1 MVYMRVTLPLLR
13 IQPARAPILR
23 YGVAVLSTTLALIPV
38 LLLPNIA
45 ESRLA
50 VFAVAVMV
58 SAWYGGWKPGLVAT
72 SFALTVSAYFSFSGE
87 HTPAQYRSTMIRLTL
102 FVVLAMLICWFN
114 AALRAAQE
122 SLRRSEINFRS
133 LVTNAPY
140 GICRCDSAGQLL
152 DANPAL
158 LAMLGY
164 PSAKELVGQHLG
176 GLYADTQHWFE
187 LADFLRSA
195 APFTGL
201 IAEWK
206 RKDGSGTVVRVSGR
220 AVSNGDRGKTFEL
233 FAEDVTERRA
243 LEQQLRQSQKMEAVG
258 RLAGGIAHDF
268 NNLLMVIS
276 GYSEFLL
283 DRLGPD
289 PALRGPAQEIAS
301 ASGSATTLTRQLLAF
316 SRKQMLAP
324 KILDLNGVV
333 TENLKMLTRVIGE
346 DIDLVMVP
354 APGLGTVRADA
365 GQIEQVIMNLAVN
378 ARDAMPSGGKL
389 TIETSNVSLDEE
401 YARFHAPLRPGNYVL
416 LSISDTGAGMDSE
429 TQSHIFEPFFTTKGP
444 KGTGLGLSTVY
455 GIVKQS
461 GGYIWV
467 YSEPGKGSTFKIYLP
482 RVAETVESPAQVIV
496 PAESAATEP
505 GTETI
510 LLVEDEANLRYLARQ
525 YLEKQGYR
533 VIEAADGAV
542 AMQIAVAHDKMI
554 HLLLTDVIMP
564 GMNGREL
571 AQRISEIRPN
581 VKVLYMSGYTE
592 NVIGRNGTLDA
603 GVTLLQKPFTLRD
616 LKSKVRE
623 VLDTNPISPEVV
635 MSVHTAHAK
644 ASHPQ
649 LPLSRAQRFQLH
661 LPLKYRRLDEEKW
674 HDGETRNISRSGLL
688 FQAEDLLQ
696 PNVILEINLVLP
708 AEIAGLSAY
717 RSGLPGRSC
726 ANGKRQT
733 ARKCRPP
740 WPQKFFSITSSTDR
754 SCRGLK
760 SSCEHPVP
768 SKTGFLGTRYWVL
781 ATRCQL
787 FPQRIHFLSHRV
799 LQLFDPFA
807 GHG

>member
-1 MVYMRVTLPLLR
+1 
-13 IQPARAPILR
+13 LR
-23 YGVAVLSTTLALIPV
+23 YGVAVLSTTLALIPAV
-38 LLLPNIA
+38 LLPNIT

-87 HTPAQYRSTMIRLTL
+87 QTPAQFRSTMMRLAL
-102 FVVLAMLICWFN
+102 FVVLAALICWFN

-122 SLRRSEINFRS
+122 GLRRSEMNFRS

-140 GICRCDSAGQLL
+140 GICRCNSAGQLL

-158 LAMLGY
+158 LAILGY
-164 PSAKELVGQHLG
+164 SSAKDLTGKHLG
-176 GLYADTQHWFE
+176 ALYADAQQWFE
-187 LADFLRSA
+187 LADHLRAA
-195 APFTGL
+195 APFNGL
-201 IAEWK
+201 IVEWM
-206 RKDGSGTVVRVSGR
+206 RRDHTAIVARVSGR
-220 AVSNGDRGKTFEL
+220 AVSSRNREKTFEL

-243 LEQQLRQSQKMEAVG
+243 LEQQLRQSQKMEAIG

-289 PALRGPAQEIAS
+289 PALRAPAQEIAG
-301 ASGSATTLTRQLLAF
+301 AAVRATSLTRQLLAF

-354 APGLGTVRADA
+354 AAELGAVRADA
-365 GQIEQVIMNLAVN
+365 SQIEQVIMNLAVN
-378 ARDAMPSGGKL
+378 ARDAMPSGGRL
-389 TIETSNVSLDEE
+389 TIETSNVSVDEE
-401 YARFHAPLRPGNYVL
+401 HARFHPPLASGNYVML
-416 LSISDTGAGMDSE
+416 AISDTGAGMDSE
-429 TQSHIFEPFFTTKGP
+429 TQSRIFEPFFTTKGP

-467 YSEPGKGSTFKIYLP
+467 YSEPGKGTTFKIYLP
-482 RVAETVESPAQVIV
+482 RVAELAQTAAAGTAPTESVMP
-496 PAESAATEP
+496 EP

-525 YLEKQGYR
+525 FLEKQGYR
-533 VIEAADGAV
+533 VIDAADGAV
-542 AMQIAVAHDKMI
+542 AMQIAVAQEGVI

-581 VKVLYMSGYTE
+581 VKILYMSGYTE
-592 NVIGRNGTLDA
+592 NVIGRNGMLDA
-603 GVTLLQKPFTLRD
+603 GIRLLQKPFTLRD

-623 VLDTNPISPEVV
+623 VLDSKPFLPEVA
-635 MSVHTAHAK
+635 MSAQAVHAK
-644 ASHPQ
+644 TVHQ
-649 LPLSRAQRFQLH
+649 MPLSRAQRFQLH

-674 HDGETRNISRSGLL
+674 HEGETRNISRSGLL

-696 PNVILEINLVLP
+696 PNVVLEINLVLP
-708 AEIAGLSAY
+708 AEIAGLS
-717 RSGLPGRSC
+717 P
-726 ANGKRQT
+726 T
-733 ARKCRPP
+733 EV
-740 WPQKFFSITSSTDR
+740 I
-754 SCRGLK
+754 CRGEVVRTVERNGENL
-760 SSCEHPVP
+760 PP
-768 SKTGFLGTRYWVL
+768 AL
-781 ATRCQL
+781 AAKILQYHFQHGSQL
-787 FPQRIHFLSHRV
+787 PR
-799 LQLFDPFA
+799 A
-807 GHG
+807 

>member
-1 MVYMRVTLPLLR
+1 MRVSLPLLS

-23 YGVAVLSTTLALIPV
+23 YGVAVLSTTLALIPA
-38 LLLPNIA
+38 LLLPNIT

-72 SFALTVSAYFSFSGE
+72 SFALTVSAYFSFSSE
-87 HTPAQYRSTMIRLTL
+87 QTPAQFRSTMIRLSL
-102 FVVLAMLICWFN
+102 FVVLAVLICWLN

-122 SLRRSEINFRS
+122 SLRRSEMNFRS

-158 LAMLGY
+158 LTMLGY
-164 PSAKELVGQHLG
+164 AVTSELVGKHLG
-176 GLYADTQHWFE
+176 GLYSDTHRWFE
-187 LADFLRSA
+187 LADYLHSA
-195 APFTGL
+195 APFNGL

-206 RKDGSGTVVRVSGR
+206 RKDGITILVRVSGR
-220 AVSNGDRGKTFEL
+220 AVCNDERKTAFEL

-243 LEQQLRQSQKMEAVG
+243 LEQQLQQSQKMEAIG

-289 PALRGPAQEIAS
+289 PALRGPAQEIAG
-301 ASGSATTLTRQLLAF
+301 ASQRASSLTRQLLAF

-354 APGLGTVRADA
+354 APSLGAVRADA
-365 GQIEQVIMNLAVN
+365 GQIDQVIMNLAVN

-401 YARFHAPLRPGNYVL
+401 YARFHAPLRPGDYVML
-416 LSISDTGAGMDSE
+416 AISDTGLGMDSE

-467 YSEPGKGSTFKIYLP
+467 NSEPGKGTSFKIYLP
-482 RVAETVESPAQVIV
+482 RIAERAEPAQVV
-496 PAESAATEP
+496 ASNESAFTEP

-510 LLVEDEANLRYLARQ
+510 LLAEDEANLRYLARQ
-525 YLEKQGYR
+525 FLEKQGYK

-542 AMQIAVAHDKMI
+542 AMQIAVAHEGVI

-571 AQRISEIRPN
+571 AQRISEIRPQT
-581 VKVLYMSGYTE
+581 KVLYMSGYTE
-592 NVIGRNGTLDA
+592 NVIGHNGTLDA
-603 GVTLLQKPFTLRD
+603 GVRLLQKPFTLRD

-623 VLDTNPISPEVV
+623 VLDSTPF
-635 MSVHTAHAK
+635 
-644 ASHPQ
+644 PQ
-649 LPLSRAQRFQLH
+649 DAEKPARSAYAAAARGPDLPLSRAPRFQLH
-661 LPLKYRRLDEEKW
+661 LPLKYRRLDEDKW
-674 HDGETRNISRSGLL
+674 HDGETRDISRSGLL
-688 FQAEDLLQ
+688 FRAEDALQ
-696 PNVILEINLVLP
+696 PNIQLEINLVLP
-708 AEIAGLSAY
+708 AEIAGLS
-717 RSGLPGRSC
+717 P
-726 ANGKRQT
+726 T
-733 ARKCRPP
+733 EV
-740 WPQKFFSITSSTDR
+740 I
-754 SCRGLK
+754 CRG
-760 SSCEHPVP
+760 EIVRTIEP
-768 SKTGFLGTRYWVL
+768 LGEEMSPAL
-781 ATRCQL
+781 AAKILQYHFQHGSQL
-787 FPQRIHFLSHRV
+787 PR
-799 LQLFDPFA
+799 A
-807 GHG
+807 